1 MRLANA
7 SEKMRRWSMV
17 QTKIGEVWQLCTVS
31 DLYAVAAQFFELLVF
46 AVSASQMCLK
56 PSPRLSPPKAHKW
69 NVQTLNGKLLGTAR
83 CTNEQSNMRSLHDR
97 QSPLQS
103 KQILCNMRPRAGAV
117 LLSPAQ
123 IHVILT
129 EKSQLTAPKGFAYL
143 TSLCDLCWAL
153 PRSEEIPHDFRRTCK
168 SSLDSW

>member
-83 CTNEQSNMRSLHDR
+83 CINEQSHNIRSLHDR

-103 KQILCNMRPRAGAV
+103 KQIRSTWIS
-117 LLSPAQ
+117 LS
-123 IHVILT
+123 
-129 EKSQLTAPKGFAYL
+129 
-143 TSLCDLCWAL
+143 
-153 PRSEEIPHDFRRTCK
+153 CK
-168 SSLDSW
+168 SLQYAASRWGCSSVPSSNSRYFDRKKPIDST

>member
-1 MRLANA
+1 MSRVII
-7 SEKMRRWSMV
+7 SEVCM
-17 QTKIGEVWQLCTVS
+17 T
-31 DLYAVAAQFFELLVF
+31 D
-46 AVSASQMCLK
+46 
-56 PSPRLSPPKAHKW
+56 
-69 NVQTLNGKLLGTAR
+69 
-83 CTNEQSNMRSLHDR
+83 SLHCN
-97 QSPLQS
+97 PS
-103 KQILCNMRPRAGAV
+103 KLDQLGLVCPANLCNMRPRAGAV

-168 SSLDSW
+168 SSLDS